1 VSIHQS
7 NLQRGNASPFHLFS
21 FLRTFSSIYSQKVNS
36 RGHQSEHLHKGLDK
50 LKEAAQLVEKLNKE
64 AEQKKNYFK

>member
-1 VSIHQS
+1 
-7 NLQRGNASPFHLFS
+7 
-21 FLRTFSSIYSQKVNS
+21 LRTFSSIYSQKVNS

-64 AEQKKNYFK
+64 AEQKKIILSKK